1 MIRLDRVRKRF
12 GAHEVLRGVSLSVRA
27 GSTLALLGPSGVG
40 KSVLLK
46 TIIGLLEPDDGEIW
60 VGDVELTGA
69 PVRAAEAVRRTMG
82 YVFQYSA
89 LFDSLTVA
97 ENILLGLDERRWRPD
112 APATLA
118 RLEECLRWVNLGPE
132 IGFRYPA
139 ELSGGMQKRV
149 AIARAIV
156 AEQRYLLY
164 DEPTSGLDPLN
175 AENVAHLIR
184 RLQRERGVTSI
195 VVTHDFE
202 LAKYVG
208 DEVAILDGGRIV
220 ADVPTPALDALDHPM
235 VRASRRWHQELEVG
249 AQGGRHA

>member
-1 MIRLDRVRKRF
+1 MIRLERVRKRF
-12 GAHEVLRGVSLSVRA
+12 GAQEVLRGVSLSICA

-46 TIIGLLEPDDGEIW
+46 TIIGLEEPDEGEIW
-60 VGDVELTGA
+60 VGEVELTGA
-69 PVRAAEAVRRTMG
+69 PQRVAQAIRREMG

-97 ENILLGLDERRWRPD
+97 ENVLLGLDERRWRPD
-112 APATLA
+112 SPATRA
-118 RLEECLRWVNLGPE
+118 RLQECLGWVNLGWE
-132 IGFRYPA
+132 VASRYPA

-164 DEPTSGLDPLN
+164 DEPTAGLDPVN
-175 AENVAHLIR
+175 VENIAGLIR
-184 RLQRERGVTSI
+184 RLQGDLGVTSI

-202 LAKYVG
+202 LAKHVG
-208 DEVAILDGGRIV
+208 DQVAILDGGRIV
-220 ADVPTPALDALDHPM
+220 AGVPAAALDVLDHPM
-235 VRASRRWHQELEVG
+235 VHAF
-249 AQGGRHA
+249 RHRPERIDVAV

>member
-1 MIRLDRVRKRF
+1 MIRLERVHKWF
-12 GAHEVLRGVSLSVRA
+12 GRHEVLRGVNLSIRA

-46 TIIGLLEPDDGEIW
+46 TVIGLLEPDEGEIW
-60 VGDVELTGA
+60 VGEVELTGA
-69 PVRAAEAVRRTMG
+69 PERVADAVRCEMG

-97 ENILLGLDERRWRPD
+97 ENILLGLDERRWP
-112 APATLA
+112 ANSPATRA
-118 RLEECLRWVNLGPE
+118 RLQECLGWVNLSPE
-132 IGFRYPA
+132 IASRYPA

-156 AEQRYLLY
+156 AEQRYILY
-164 DEPTSGLDPLN
+164 DEPTAGLDPV
-175 AENVAHLIR
+175 NVEKIAGLIR
-184 RLQRERGVTSI
+184 RLQGDRGVTSI

-202 LAKYVG
+202 LAKHVG

-220 ADVPTPALDALDHPM
+220 ADVPALALEALDHPM
-235 VRASRRWHQELEVG
+235 VQAF
-249 AQGGRHA
+249 RHRPERVDVAV

>member
-1 MIRLDRVRKRF
+1 MIRLERVRKRF
-12 GAHEVLRGVSLSVRA
+12 GAHEVLRGVSLSIRA

-46 TIIGLLEPDDGEIW
+46 TVIGLLEPDEGEVW
-60 VGDVELTGA
+60 VGEVELTGA
-69 PVRAAEAVRRTMG
+69 SARAAEAARRQMG

-97 ENILLGLDERRWRPD
+97 ENVLLGLDERRWRED
-112 APATLA
+112 SPAARA
-118 RLEECLRWVNLGPE
+118 RLQQCLEWVNLGPE
-132 IGFRYPA
+132 VASLYPA

-156 AEQRYLLY
+156 SEQRYLLY
-164 DEPTSGLDPLN
+164 DEPTAGLDPLN
-175 AENVAHLIR
+175 AENIAGLIR
-184 RLQRERGVTSI
+184 RLQRDRGVTSI

-208 DEVAILDGGRIV
+208 DQAAILDGGRIV
-220 ADVPTPALDALDHPM
+220 ADVPAAALDALDHPL
-235 VRASRRWHQELEVG
+235 VRAF
-249 AQGGRHA
+249 RHRPERIEFVV

>member
-1 MIRLDRVRKRF
+1 MIRLERVRKRF
-12 GAHEVLRGVSLSVRA
+12 GAHEVLRGVTLSVRA

-46 TIIGLLEPDDGEIW
+46 TLIGLLEPDDGEIW
-60 VGDVELTGA
+60 VGDLELGGA
-69 PVRAAEAVRRTMG
+69 SREAAESVRRTMG

-97 ENILLGLDERRWRPD
+97 ENILLGLDDRAWRPES
-112 APATLA
+112 PASRA
-118 RLEECLRWVNLGPE
+118 RLQECLRWVKLAPE
-132 IGFRYPA
+132 VAPQYPA

-164 DEPTSGLDPLN
+164 DEPTAGLDPLN
-175 AENVAHLIR
+175 AENIARLIR
-184 RLQRERGVTSI
+184 RLQRELGVTSI

-202 LAKYVG
+202 LAKHVG
-208 DEVAILDGGRIV
+208 DQVAILDGGRIV
-220 ADVPTPALDALDHPM
+220 ADVPAPALDALDHPM
-235 VRASRRWHQELEVG
+235 VRAFRHWHQRAEVVG
-249 AQGGRHA
+249 

>member
-1 MIRLDRVRKRF
+1 
-12 GAHEVLRGVSLSVRA
+12 
-27 GSTLALLGPSGVG
+27 
-40 KSVLLK
+40 
-46 TIIGLLEPDDGEIW
+46 
-60 VGDVELTGA
+60 
-69 PVRAAEAVRRTMG
+69 MG

-112 APATLA
+112 SPATWA
-118 RLEECLRWVNLGPE
+118 RLQECLRWVNLRPE
-132 IGFRYPA
+132 IASLYPE

-164 DEPTSGLDPLN
+164 DEPTAGLDPLN
-175 AENVAHLIR
+175 AENIAGLIR
-184 RLQRERGVTSI
+184 RLQRDLGVTSI

-208 DEVAILDGGRIV
+208 DQAAILDGGRIV
-220 ADVPTPALDALDHPM
+220 ADVPAPALEALDHPM
-235 VRASRRWHQELEVG
+235 VQAF
-249 AQGGRHA
+249 RHRPERVDFVV

>member
-1 MIRLDRVRKRF
+1 MIKLERVRKRF
-12 GAHEVLRGVSLSVRA
+12 GANEVLRGVSLSLRA
-27 GSTLALLGPSGVG
+27 GCTLALLGSSGVG

-46 TIIGLLEPDDGEIW
+46 TVIGLLEPDEGEVW
-60 VGDVELTGA
+60 VGGVDLTGA
-69 PVRAAEAVRRTMG
+69 PEREAEAVRRTMG

-97 ENILLGLDERRWRPD
+97 ENILLGLDERRWRAD
-112 APATLA
+112 SPATRA
-118 RLEECLRWVNLGPE
+118 RLQECLRWVNLGPE
-132 IGFRYPA
+132 VASRYPE

-164 DEPTSGLDPLN
+164 DEPTAGLDPLN
-175 AENVAHLIR
+175 AENIAGLIR
-184 RLQRERGVTSI
+184 HLQGDLGVTSI

-208 DEVAILDGGRIV
+208 DRAVILDGGRIV
-220 ADVPTPALDALDHPM
+220 ADVPAAALDALDHPM
-235 VRASRRWHQELEVG
+235 VRAF
-249 AQGGRHA
+249 RHRPEQIDFAV

>member
-1 MIRLDRVRKRF
+1 MIRLERVRKRF
-12 GAHEVLRGVSLSVRA
+12 GAHEVLRDVSLSVRA
-27 GSTLALLGPSGVG
+27 GRTLALLGSSGVG

-46 TIIGLLEPDDGEIW
+46 TVIGLLEPDEGEVW

-69 PVRAAEAVRRTMG
+69 PERAAEAVRREMG

-97 ENILLGLDERRWRPD
+97 ENILLGLDERHWRAD
-112 APATLA
+112 SPAARA
-118 RLEECLRWVNLGPE
+118 RLQECLRWVNLSPE
-132 IGFRYPA
+132 IASLYPE

-164 DEPTSGLDPLN
+164 DEPTAGLDPLN
-175 AENVAHLIR
+175 AENIAGLIR
-184 RLQRERGVTSI
+184 RLQRDLGVTSI

-202 LAKYVG
+202 LVRYVG
-208 DEVAILDGGRIV
+208 DEAAILEGGRIV
-220 ADVPTPALDALDHPM
+220 ADVPAAALEALDHPM
-235 VRASRRWHQELEVG
+235 VQAF
-249 AQGGRHA
+249 RHRPERIDYVV

>member
-1 MIRLDRVRKRF
+1 MIRLERVRKRF
-12 GAHEVLRGVSLSVRA
+12 GAHEVLRDVSFSVRS
-27 GSTLALLGPSGVG
+27 GRTLALLGPSGVG

-46 TIIGLLEPDDGEIW
+46 TVIGLLEPDEGEVW

-69 PVRAAEAVRRTMG
+69 PERAAEAVRREMG

-112 APATLA
+112 APATRA
-118 RLEECLRWVNLGPE
+118 RLQECLRWVNLRPE
-132 IGFRYPA
+132 IASLYPA

-164 DEPTSGLDPLN
+164 DEPTAGLDPLN
-175 AENVAHLIR
+175 AENIAGLIR
-184 RLQRERGVTSI
+184 RLQRDLGVTSI

-202 LAKYVG
+202 LVRYVG
-208 DEVAILDGGRIV
+208 DQAAILDGGRIV
-220 ADVPTPALDALDHPM
+220 ADVPAPALEALDHPM
-235 VRASRRWHQELEVG
+235 VQAF
-249 AQGGRHA
+249 RHRPERIDNVV

>member
-1 MIRLDRVRKRF
+1 MIRLERVRKRF
-12 GAHEVLRGVSLSVRA
+12 GGHEVLRGVSFSVRA
-27 GSTLALLGPSGVG
+27 GCTLALLGPSGIG

-60 VGDVELTGA
+60 VGGVELTGA
-69 PVRAAEAVRRTMG
+69 PARAAQAIRGTMG

-97 ENILLGLDERRWRPD
+97 ENILLGLDEEGWQPD
-112 APATLA
+112 SPAARA
-118 RLEECLRWVNLGPE
+118 RLQECLRWVNLGPE
-132 IGFRYPA
+132 IASRYPA

-156 AEQRYLLY
+156 ADQRYVLY

-175 AENVAHLIR
+175 AENIARLIC
-184 RLQRERGVTSI
+184 RLQGDRGVTSI

-202 LAKYVG
+202 LAKSVG
-208 DEVAILDGGRIV
+208 DQVAILDGGRIV
-220 ADVPTPALDALDHPM
+220 ADVPALALDALDHPM
-235 VRASRRWHQELEVG
+235 VRAFHHRPNLVEFVG
-249 AQGGRHA
+249 

>member
-1 MIRLDRVRKRF
+1 MIRLERVHKWF
-12 GAHEVLRGVSLSVRA
+12 GEQEVLRGFSLSVGT

-46 TIIGLLEPDDGEIW
+46 TVIGLEEPEEGEIW
-60 VGDVELTGA
+60 IGGVELTEA
-69 PVRAAEAVRRTMG
+69 PERVAQAVRREMG

-112 APATLA
+112 SPATRA
-118 RLEECLRWVNLGPE
+118 RLQECLGWVNLGPE
-132 IGFRYPA
+132 VASRYPA

-156 AEQRYLLY
+156 GEQRYILY
-164 DEPTSGLDPLN
+164 DEPTAGLDPV
-175 AENVAHLIR
+175 NVEHIADLIR
-184 RLQRERGVTSI
+184 RLQGDLGVTSI

-202 LAKYVG
+202 LAKHVG
-208 DEVAILDGGRIV
+208 DQVAILDGGRIV
-220 ADVPTPALDALDHPM
+220 ADVPALALESLDHPM
-235 VRASRRWHQELEVG
+235 VQAF
-249 AQGGRHA
+249 RHRPERVDLAV

>member
-1 MIRLDRVRKRF
+1 MIRLERVRKRF
-12 GAHEVLRGVSLSVRA
+12 GTHEVLRGVNLSIRS
-27 GSTLALLGPSGVG
+27 GRTLALLGPSGVG

-46 TIIGLLEPDDGEIW
+46 TVIGLLEPDEGEVW
-60 VGDVELTGA
+60 VGEVELTGA
-69 PVRAAEAVRRTMG
+69 PERSAEAVRQEMG

-112 APATLA
+112 SPAARA
-118 RLEECLRWVNLGPE
+118 RLQECLRWVNLGPE
-132 IGFRYPA
+132 TASQYPE
-139 ELSGGMQKRV
+139 ELSGGMKKRV

-164 DEPTSGLDPLN
+164 DEPTAGLDPVN
-175 AENVAHLIR
+175 AENIAGLIR
-184 RLQRERGVTSI
+184 RLQGDLGVTSI

-208 DEVAILDGGRIV
+208 DQAAILDGGRVV
-220 ADVPTPALDALDHPM
+220 ADVPAAALEALDHPM
-235 VRASRRWHQELEVG
+235 VRAFHHRPERIDSAV
-249 AQGGRHA
+249 